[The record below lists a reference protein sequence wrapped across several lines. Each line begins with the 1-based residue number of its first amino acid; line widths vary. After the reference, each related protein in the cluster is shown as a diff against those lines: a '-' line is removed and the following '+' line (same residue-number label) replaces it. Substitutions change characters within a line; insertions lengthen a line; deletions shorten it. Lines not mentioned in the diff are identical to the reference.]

1 MINLKNQVLNRFM
14 SATKKD
20 QKKQSQVKA
29 KADRQLRFFDDVLA
43 QAKEDGIGL

>member
-1 MINLKNQVLNRFM
+1 MINLKNQVVNRFI

-20 QKKQSQVKA
+20 QKKQPQVKA
-29 KADRQLRFFDDVLA
+29 KAERRLRFFDDVLE